1 MQPLRVILHDMLE
14 LLDLLAGKVWLRWR
28 SVSLE
33 RVGVVLGAAGFGLP
47 AGASPGSF
55 SLRQDE
61 GVGALAMLD
70 LMKTSVAV
78 ITATTSAAAAA
89 ATCAALRPSPLL
101 PSSAACN
108 HQKCCQRE
116 PVVAQVVPQHHIR
129 PRRALRLQVSV
140 QGRILSCSLFFWPE
154 LPFKAVSDNGT
165 GHR

>member
-1 MQPLRVILHDMLE
+1 MQPLGVILHDMLE
-14 LLDLLAGKVWLRWR
+14 LLDLLAGKVWLRWW

-33 RVGVVLGAAGFGLP
+33 RVGVVLGAPGFGLP

-78 ITATTSAAAAA
+78 ITATASSTAAAA
-89 ATCAALRPSPLL
+89 ATCAALRPSPLV

-129 PRRALRLQVSV
+129 PR
-140 QGRILSCSLFFWPE
+140 
-154 LPFKAVSDNGT
+154 
-165 GHR
+165 